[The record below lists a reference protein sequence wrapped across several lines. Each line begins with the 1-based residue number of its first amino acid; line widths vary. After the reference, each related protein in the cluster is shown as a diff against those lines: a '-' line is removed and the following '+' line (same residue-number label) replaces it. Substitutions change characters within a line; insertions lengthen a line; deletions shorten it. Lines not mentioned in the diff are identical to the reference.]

1 MPLETDWRTEALEFM
16 RQNEICRNHLT
27 VQLVEAAMQ
36 EGARLATLHADK
48 LVREA
53 FKEVEAARIKNF
65 VG

>member
-36 EGARLATLHADK
+36 EGARLATLHATK
-48 LVREA
+48 LVDKA
-53 FKEVEAARIKNF
+53 FKEIEAIRVKNF
-65 VG
+65 IG